1 MQEQTP
7 HAETTFALDR
17 VTFRVPGRTLLHPLS
32 LTFPTGKVTGLI
44 GHNGSGKSTLLK
56 MLGRHQP
63 PSAGEVL
70 LDGQPL
76 ESWGSKAFAR
86 KVAYLPQ
93 QLPPA
98 EGMTVRELVAIGRY
112 PWHGALGRFGAAD
125 REKVEEAI
133 ALVGLKPLAH
143 RLVDSLSGG
152 ERQRA
157 WIAMLVAQDSRCL
170 LLDEPTSALDIAHQV
185 DVLALVHRLSQQRG
199 LTVIAVL
206 HDINMAARYCDYLVA
221 LRGGEMIAQGTPAE
235 LMRSDTLE
243 QIYGIPMGSCHTP
256 GRCGAGKLCL
266 LMMNPTLITRRRLLI
281 AMALSPLLWQMRGAQ
296 AADVDP
302 QRVVALEWLPAELL
316 LALGVTPYGVADIPN
331 YRLWVNEPALPD
343 SVIDV
348 GLRTEPNLEL
358 LTQMK
363 PSFIVWSAGYGPSPE
378 KLARIAP
385 GRGFTFSDGKRP
397 LAMAQRSLLE
407 MADLLGKTQQAKRHL
422 AEFDALMESLRPRF
436 AGRGDRPLLM
446 ISLLDPRHVLVFGEN
461 CLFQEVLDRFGI
473 KNAWHGEAAFW
484 GSVSVGI
491 DRLAAFNEA
500 DVICFDHGN
509 ERDMAQLLATPL
521 WQAMPFV
528 RAGRFQRV
536 PAVWFY
542 GATLSAMHF
551 ARVLADAQGVRH
563 EYASLAVSYYPAGR
577 AAGRRLRAEHR
588 QPQCRLALCAVAAG
602 AVAAGCR

>member
-243 QIYGIPMGSCHTP
+243 QIYGIPMGILPHP
-256 GRCGAGKLCL
+256 AGAAAGKFCL

-551 ARVLADAQGVRH
+551 ARVLADAQGR
-563 EYASLAVSYYPAGR
+563 PA
-577 AAGRRLRAEHR
+577 
-588 QPQCRLALCAVAAG
+588 
-602 AVAAGCR
+602 

>member
-1 MQEQTP
+1 MQEYTN
-7 HAETTFALDR
+7 HSDTTFALR
-17 VTFRVPGRTLLHPLS
+17 NISFRVPGRTLLHPLS
-32 LTFPTGKVTGLI
+32 LTFPAGKVTGLI

-63 PSAGEVL
+63 PSEGEIL
-70 LDGQPL
+70 LDAQPL
-76 ESWGSKAFAR
+76 ESWSSKAFAR

-133 ALVGLKPLAH
+133 SLVGLKPLAH

-185 DVLALVHRLSQQRG
+185 DVLALVHRLSQERG

-235 LMRSDTLE
+235 IMRGETLE
-243 QIYGIPMGSCHTP
+243 MILWHPDGYFAASGGCCT
-256 GRCGAGKLCL
+256 CEFCL
-266 LMMNPTLITRRRLLI
+266 LMSGLPIISRRRLLT
-281 AMALSPLLWQMRGAQ
+281 AMALSPLLWQMNTAR
-296 AADVDP
+296 AAAIDP
-302 QRVVALEWLPAELL
+302 NRIVALEWLPVELL
-316 LALGVTPYGVADIPN
+316 LALGIVPYGVADTIN
-331 YRLWVNEPALPD
+331 YRLWVSEPPLPE

-358 LTQMK
+358 LTEMK
-363 PSFIVWSAGYGPSPE
+363 PSFMVWSAGYGPSPE
-378 KLARIAP
+378 MLARIAP
-385 GRGFTFSDGKRP
+385 GRGFNFSDGKQP
-397 LAMAQRSLLE
+397 LAMARKSLTE
-407 MADLLGKTQQAKRHL
+407 MADLLNLQSAAETHL
-422 AEFDALMESLRPRF
+422 AHYEDFIRSMKPRF
-436 AGRGDRPLLM
+436 VKRGARTLLLTTL
-446 ISLLDPRHVLVFGEN
+446 IDPRHMLVFGPN
-461 CLFQEVLDRFGI
+461 SLFQEILDEYGI
-473 KNAWHGEAAFW
+473 PNAWQGETNFW
-484 GSVSVGI
+484 GSTAVSI
-491 DRLAAFNEA
+491 DRLAAYK
-500 DVICFDHGN
+500 DVDVLCFDHDN
-509 ERDMAQLLATPL
+509 SKDMDALMATPL

-551 ARVLADAQGVRH
+551 VRILDN
-563 EYASLAVSYYPAGR
+563 AIGGKA
-577 AAGRRLRAEHR
+577 
-588 QPQCRLALCAVAAG
+588 
-602 AVAAGCR
+602 

>member
-1 MQEQTP
+1 MMTP
-7 HAETTFALDR
+7 T
-17 VTFRVPGRTLLHPLS
+17 
-32 LTFPTGKVTGLI
+32 
-44 GHNGSGKSTLLK
+44 
-56 MLGRHQP
+56 Q
-63 PSAGEVL
+63 
-70 LDGQPL
+70 
-76 ESWGSKAFAR
+76 
-86 KVAYLPQ
+86 
-93 QLPPA
+93 
-98 EGMTVRELVAIGRY
+98 
-112 PWHGALGRFGAAD
+112 
-125 REKVEEAI
+125 
-133 ALVGLKPLAH
+133 
-143 RLVDSLSGG
+143 
-152 ERQRA
+152 
-157 WIAMLVAQDSRCL
+157 
-170 LLDEPTSALDIAHQV
+170 
-185 DVLALVHRLSQQRG
+185 
-199 LTVIAVL
+199 
-206 HDINMAARYCDYLVA
+206 
-221 LRGGEMIAQGTPAE
+221 
-235 LMRSDTLE
+235 
-243 QIYGIPMGSCHTP
+243 
-256 GRCGAGKLCL
+256 
-266 LMMNPTLITRRRLLI
+266 ITRRRLLT

-296 AADVDP
+296 AANVDP

-385 GRGFTFSDGKRP
+385 GRGFTFSDCKRP

-407 MADLLGKTQQAKRHL
+407 MADLLGKPQQAQRHL
-422 AEFDALMESLRPRF
+422 AEFEALMASLKPRF

-473 KNAWHGEAAFW
+473 KNAWRGEAAFW

-509 ERDMAQLLATPL
+509 EREMTQLLATPL

-536 PAVWFY
+536 SAVWFY

-551 ARVLADAQGVRH
+551 ARVLAEAQGN
-563 EYASLAVSYYPAGR
+563 PA
-577 AAGRRLRAEHR
+577 
-588 QPQCRLALCAVAAG
+588 
-602 AVAAGCR
+602 